1 MPLSVLHNR
10 LKAIFLVIF
19 IMLVAQCQTAP
30 QSPHVEQETENK
42 EFTGEPEITFE
53 KDFFDLG
60 SLQSGEIASVY
71 LTFTNTGNSLLVIQD
86 VKTTCGCTA
95 TDWSKAPV
103 KPGEKERI
111 EITFD
116 SSGLS
121 GKQVKNITIQTNAD
135 ERPSVITLTA
145 EIKNAT

>member
-10 LKAIFLVIF
+10 LKAIYLLVVI
-19 IMLVAQCQTAP
+19 ILVAQCQTAP
-30 QSPHVEQETENK
+30 QNTNEEQEAESK
-42 EFTGEPEITFE
+42 EFTGTPEITFE
-53 KDFFDLG
+53 NDFFDLG
-60 SLQSGEIASVY
+60 PLQSGEIASVY
-71 LTFTNTGNSLLVIQD
+71 LTFTNTGNGLLVVQD

-95 TDWSKAPV
+95 TDWNKAPV

-135 ERPSVITLTA
+135 ERPAVITLTA